1 VGGQIEGRCL
11 ASASASDSESA
22 PVAVASLQVLYA
34 VIAVLVPAAFA
45 AAAFKCN
52 SFSLMKSAVKNI
64 KIYRMPNEIKLSARQ
79 QQLKLPHRNG
89 LKTMNEYAFRTKV
102 DFLKEGSRQWQL

>member
-1 VGGQIEGRCL
+1 
-11 ASASASDSESA
+11 
-22 PVAVASLQVLYA
+22 
-34 VIAVLVPAAFA
+34 
-45 AAAFKCN
+45 
-52 SFSLMKSAVKNI
+52 MKSAVKNI

>member
-1 VGGQIEGRCL
+1 
-11 ASASASDSESA
+11 
-22 PVAVASLQVLYA
+22 
-34 VIAVLVPAAFA
+34 
-45 AAAFKCN
+45 
-52 SFSLMKSAVKNI
+52 
-64 KIYRMPNEIKLSARQ
+64 MPNEIKLSARQ